1 MDSIASALLLPCPCL
16 VPTPLLPLPLPLPLP
31 SFPRT
36 FSTLNVLEEHALH
49 TNAPHNRQWCRLRNK
64 VNSSLHNKHWLEAW
78 SGVHACGAVESM
90 MAEEVEMEGASTVPR
105 VAALTPL
112 ATNKLAMSPTAE
124 LPGLSLRN
132 DMELMLAL
140 NARNGDSL
148 LG

>member
-16 VPTPLLPLPLPLPLP
+16 VPVPLLLLL

-36 FSTLNVLEEHALH
+36 FSTLNVLEEHALQ
-49 TNAPHNRQWCRLRNK
+49 TKAPHNRQWCRLRNK

-124 LPGLSLRN
+124 LPGVSLRN

-140 NARNGDSL
+140 SARNGDSL
-148 LG
+148 LD